1 MRSKSSTFD
10 KKSIR
15 YRHALKTINTFLKN
29 HIFLIITAFAVC
41 VYFYGLMTNW
51 NGIYFDADGYMHA
64 IRVNHLLLAPTL
76 TEQPILE
83 SNYPFGE
90 YLHWTRPMDVLWLLF
105 TLPFWFMDNLK
116 DIIFLSGAFIAPVL
130 GVLTAVV
137 LAYGLRRQFSV
148 YLVILG
154 CTILFL
160 DQAAN
165 NYFMPSRPDH
175 HALMIMLAVY
185 ASSLVL
191 CWMKKRQNRYLR
203 LLGIILALMTFTA
216 IEGILLYAIFLC
228 FFLYLYTYKNISL
241 LPAVKTS
248 KYFAIALTVFWFIN
262 PPHEG
267 WFFPDNGRISV
278 LYVVISWLSFIGFWI
293 LNVSHLHTAKIKL
306 LSLLCMALG
315 FSLSLI
321 VIFGL
326 DVFNSPLDDVI
337 KENFTNRMFELQ
349 GIQSLK
355 LSQIL
360 AYYAFALM
368 ALAVNFWLVKKN
380 ACVRLMILNLCLGIP
395 LFVLSLIATRFCMY
409 QPLYIVT
416 PFVALVDYLYK
427 TSAFA
432 KNKKLQFPGY
442 LWGVSFLVLI
452 IEQLLIYPWSFECK
466 KIKHNPTF
474 SLELCQQVKNIGGTL
489 LTDIFRS
496 PQYVWSCDVNTV
508 GTPYHRNIQGLSD
521 NHALLNE
528 DTVSRMIPLILKHQ
542 ITQILL
548 FEDYQPDYYALT
560 KENQNKLYYRL
571 IKRQNVPPFLSEIKT
586 SLPNARLYEVKI

>member
-1 MRSKSSTFD
+1 MRPTSFTFD

-15 YRHALKTINTFLKN
+15 YRHALKTITKFLRS
-29 HIFLIITAFAVC
+29 HIFLIIITMAVC
-41 VYFYGLMTNW
+41 SYFYGLLGNW
-51 NGIYFDADGYMHA
+51 NGTYFDADGYMRA
-64 IRVNHLLLAPTL
+64 LRVHHLLLAPSFA
-76 TEQPILE
+76 EQPILE

-90 YLHWTRPMDVLWLLF
+90 YLHWTRPMDALWLLF
-105 TLPFWFMDNLK
+105 TLPFWSLDNIK
-116 DIIFLSGAFIAPVL
+116 DVIFLSGTFIAPVL
-130 GVLTAVV
+130 GVLTAIV

-160 DQAAN
+160 NPAAN
-165 NYFMPSRPDH
+165 DYFMPLRPDH

-228 FFLYLYTYKNISL
+228 FFLYLYTYKNVSL

-326 DVFNSPLDDVI
+326 NVFDTPIDEGI
-337 KENFTNRMFELQ
+337 KAILTDRMTELSA
-349 GIQSLK
+349 IKDLT
-355 LSQIL
+355 LSQII
-360 AYYAFALM
+360 AYYIFPML
-368 ALAVNFWLVKKN
+368 ALAVNLWLLNKRPYK
-380 ACVRLMILNLCLGIP
+380 RLMILNLCLGVP
-395 LFVLSLIATRFCMY
+395 LFFLSLIAVRFCMY
-409 QPLYIVT
+409 QPLYVIL
-416 PFVALVDYLYK
+416 PFVAWVDYLYK
-427 TSAFA
+427 TSDFF

-442 LWGVSFLVLI
+442 LWGVSFLILI
-452 IEQLLIYPWSFECK
+452 VEQLLTYPWTFENQK
-466 KIKHNPTF
+466 AKTELTF
-474 SLELCQQVKNIGGTL
+474 SHELCQQIKNISGTL
-489 LTDIFRS
+489 VTDIFLS

-508 GTPYHRNIQGLSD
+508 GTPYHHNVQGILD

-528 DTVSRMIPLILKHQ
+528 EFPSKMIPLLLKHQ
-542 ITQILL
+542 VTQILL
-548 FEDYQPDYYALT
+548 FEDYDKNYYSENT
-560 KENQNKLYYRL
+560 ENQNKLYYRL
-571 IKRQNVPPFLSEIKT
+571 IKRQNVPPFLAEVKT
-586 SLPNARLYEVKI
+586 PLPNARLYEVKI